1 MVRCVQAHGSDREAA
16 SALNSE
22 NLDDSEMV
30 MATLDDADH
39 LDLAARARELSEE
52 AEALRNSPL
61 EPLVEQ
67 DSRREANEDLDKR
80 LAEPL
85 NKLRRLAK

>member
-16 SALNSE
+16 SALTE

>member
-1 MVRCVQAHGSDREAA
+1 
-16 SALNSE
+16 
-22 NLDDSEMV
+22 MV

-67 DSRREANEDLDKR
+67 DSRREANEDVDKR